1 MPGWAHASVTLATEF
16 RETLSAP
23 RFLRIIRR
31 GTEWPATARFVP
43 GPRARPPFHRSWV
56 GLAGVAF
63 CLQFSIIPCKR
74 GLRILRRAY
83 TGRRAQRH
91 PRSWRSILP
100 ATCSP
105 AKHPERDALF
115 STLYSELHRLARRQ
129 LAGQFVPSRL
139 GATTLL
145 HEAYLNMAKGADQ
158 SFPDR
163 ARFMAYAAR
172 VMRGLIIDH
181 ARARNSAK
189 KGGRYRITAVTLDNL
204 ENPVGAR
211 ELARIN
217 DALEELTL
225 VEPELATLVDLKF
238 FCGFSF
244 AEIGAMQSISERTVQ
259 RKWEKA
265 RIYLYQSIGGDVRHD

>member
-1 MPGWAHASVTLATEF
+1 MTAT
-16 RETLSAP
+16 P
-23 RFLRIIRR
+23 
-31 GTEWPATARFVP
+31 
-43 GPRARPPFHRSWV
+43 
-56 GLAGVAF
+56 
-63 CLQFSIIPCKR
+63 
-74 GLRILRRAY
+74 
-83 TGRRAQRH
+83 
-91 PRSWRSILP
+91 
-100 ATCSP
+100 SP
-105 AKHPERDALF
+105 AKDPENDVLF

-129 LAGQFVPSRL
+129 LAGQFIPARL

-145 HEAYLNMAKGADQ
+145 HEAYLNMAKGA

-189 KGGRYRITAVTLDNL
+189 KGSRYHITAVTLDNL
-204 ENPVGAR
+204 ENPVNPR
-211 ELARIN
+211 ELALIN
-217 DALEELTL
+217 DALEELTT

-244 AEIGAMQSISERTVQ
+244 AEIGAMQMISERTVQ

-265 RIYLYQSIGGDVRHD
+265 RIYLHQSIRGRATP